1 MSRRINLNVNLNF
14 YSLGVRMSAK
24 RHESTIDAFFALVR
38 TGLWA
43 DVESTD
49 IRNLGFTESI
59 DWDEVYQIAEE
70 QSVIGV
76 VLAGIEHSNVKPPQE
91 LLLQWI
97 GEVQMLEQQNKSMNL
112 FIADLVEWL
121 RKADIHTLLVKGQG
135 IAQCYESP
143 LWRSSGDIDL
153 LLDDNNYIK
162 AQKYF
167 SILASNSIGEL
178 KEEKHQ
184 EFEIGPWIVEIH
196 GNMPTYFSKRT
207 DEMLEK
213 IKTNA
218 FKNGY
223 YRYWKF
229 NDTEIKLLGID
240 ADVLFVFTHILK
252 HFFRGGIGLRQI
264 CDWCRLLWTYRS
276 EIDRNL
282 LEERVKAMGLMTEWM
297 SFAALAVNKL
307 GYPADDMP
315 LYSDKVKW
323 IRKSYR
329 IMDFILR
336 TGNFG
341 HNRDSS
347 YYKKYP
353 FIVTKILSFYWR
365 FADNFRYALI
375 FPLDSI
381 RVTMWMLRHG
391 FNDLKRTNWMKS
403 PIA

>member
-1 MSRRINLNVNLNF
+1 MSTN
-14 YSLGVRMSAK
+14 

-38 TGLWA
+38 AGLWENFP
-43 DVESTD
+43 VHGEGLMVNGSS
-49 IRNLGFTESI
+49 NV
-59 DWDEVYQIAEE
+59 DWDEVYLLAEE
-70 QSVIGV
+70 QSVMGL
-76 VLAGIEHSNVKPPQE
+76 VLAGIEKTNTNRTDNTNRLPQE

-97 GEVQMLEQQNKSMNL
+97 GEVQIIEEQNKAMNEFVAKL
-112 FIADLVEWL
+112 IEKL
-121 RKADIHTLLVKGQG
+121 RKENVSVILVKGQG
-135 IAQCYESP
+135 IAQCYERP

-153 LLDDNNYIK
+153 LLDDNNYII
-162 AQKYF
+162 AQKFF
-167 SILASNSIGEL
+167 STFASNSLDEL

-207 DEMLEK
+207 DEILEK

-264 CDWCRLLWTYRS
+264 CDWCRLLWTYRN

-307 GYPADDMP
+307 GYPADYMP

-323 IRKSYR
+323 IRKSHR

-341 HNRDSS
+341 HNRDTS

-353 FIVTKILSFYWR
+353 FVVTKMISFYWR
-365 FADNFRYALI
+365 FADTFRYAMI

-391 FNDLKRTNWMKS
+391 LNDLKRKS
-403 PIA
+403 LK